1 MDSAVDAVVDVDG
14 AAAGLAPPPKGFG
27 GLRVLFLGLL
37 VAFCALA
44 VIGIVTFVGWN
55 IGPLALGVGIAG
67 AILPVP
73 ALVACFLWLDRYDPS
88 PMWIILVSFL
98 WGAGVATSGALFVNT
113 TAARYF
119 EQHHMADAW
128 VAVLVAPV
136 IEESL
141 KAAFPLLL
149 FVFYRKAFTGLID
162 GIVFCG
168 LSATGFAMVENIL
181 YLGGHGYA
189 GEASKGPAAGAF
201 AVTAIFIVRVPL
213 TGFAHPLF
221 TSMTGIGLGIAAR
234 SPRRVVRL
242 LAPLAGL
249 LTAMILH
256 GSWNLMTVLAQKEPY
271 FILYGYFAVFVPIF
285 FAMLGLVLWLRSWE
299 GRLAERVLPAY
310 ARAGWF
316 SPPEVAA
323 LGTLGRRLSARK
335 WAKRVAGDAGQT
347 AMRGYQF
354 AATRLALLR
363 DGISRG
369 LYAEPQDLAATVA
382 EERRLLHAIDG
393 YRRIFAGRD
402 PLTPRAWWT
411 AGAYQIQFPD
421 GVVRTVAAPPLPV
434 VPVPFAFSA
443 PQPTGYPVACR
454 PRTRWRGRP
463 RIPYLRPGT
472 NRGYP
477 PAGVRG
483 RARSRTAPPAARRP
497 HARPVPAATRTRG
510 RATRPPTARPGRTA
524 PGRRTRSIAHWG
536 PPPPRWPRTGAGPP
550 TRWPG

>member
-1 MDSAVDAVVDVDG
+1 MVQPPPPSG
-14 AAAGLAPPPKGFG
+14 HPGGFSGNSAAAMTDGMAPPAG
-27 GLRVLFLGLL
+27 GSGGRRVLLLGLL
-37 VAFCALA
+37 IAFCALA
-44 VIGIVTFVGWN
+44 VIGVVTYVGWH
-55 IGPLALGVGIAG
+55 IGPLALAIGIAL

-73 ALVACFLWLDRYDPS
+73 VLVACFLWLDRYDPS

-98 WGAGVATSGALFVNT
+98 WGAGVATSGALYLNRLASDLF
-113 TAARYF
+113 ARNGLS
-119 EQHHMADAW
+119 DDL

-136 IEESL
+136 VEETL

-149 FVFYRKAFTGLID
+149 FVFYRKAFTGIID

-181 YLGGHGYA
+181 YLGGHGFA
-189 GEASKGPAAGAF
+189 GESGRGAAAGAF

-213 TGFAHPLF
+213 AGFAHPLF

-234 SPRRVVRL
+234 SPRRAVRVF
-242 LAPLAGL
+242 APLLGL

-256 GSWNLMTVLAQKEPY
+256 GSWNFMTVLARDEPY

-285 FAMLGLVLWLRSWE
+285 ITMLGLVLWLRSWE

-310 ARAGWF
+310 VRAGWF

-323 LGTLGRRLSARK
+323 LGTLGRRLSARN
-335 WAKRVAGDAGQT
+335 WAKRVAGDAGQA

-369 LYAEPQDLAATVA
+369 LYSKPQDLASTLA
-382 EERRLLHAIDG
+382 EERRLLEAIDG
-393 YRRIFAGRD
+393 YRKIFAGRD
-402 PLTPRAWWT
+402 PLTPRAWWQ

-434 VPVPFAFSA
+434 VPVPFALSTPSSYPSAAGSA
-443 PQPTGYPVACR
+443 PA
-454 PRTRWRGRP
+454 
-463 RIPYLRPGT
+463 
-472 NRGYP
+472 
-477 PAGVRG
+477 
-483 RARSRTAPPAARRP
+483 
-497 HARPVPAATRTRG
+497 
-510 RATRPPTARPGRTA
+510 
-524 PGRRTRSIAHWG
+524 
-536 PPPPRWPRTGAGPP
+536 PPPPQPP
-550 TRWPG
+550 PSGHSSWRPPDPNRQR

>member
-1 MDSAVDAVVDVDG
+1 MDAAY
-14 AAAGLAPPPKGFG
+14 AAAGMAPPPKGIG
-27 GLRVLFLGLL
+27 GVRVLLLGVLI
-37 VAFCALA
+37 AFCALA
-44 VIGIVTFVGWN
+44 VIGIVTYVGWN
-55 IGPLALGVGIAG
+55 IGPLALGIGIAG

-73 ALVACFLWLDRYDPS
+73 VLVACFLWLDRYDPS
-88 PMWIILVSFL
+88 PIWIILVSFL

-113 TAARYF
+113 MASNLF
-119 EQHHMADAW
+119 KSQHLPDTL

-136 IEESL
+136 IEETL

-149 FVFYRKAFTGLID
+149 FVFYRKAFTGIID

-189 GEASKGPAAGAF
+189 GQADKGYAAGAF
-201 AVTAIFIVRVPL
+201 AVTAIFIIRVPL

-234 SPRRVVRL
+234 SPRRAVRV

-256 GSWNLMTVLAQKEPY
+256 GSWNLMAALAQHQPY

-285 FAMLGLVLWLRSWE
+285 FAMLGLVLRLRSWE
-299 GRLAERVLPAY
+299 GRLAERVLPVY
-310 ARAGWF
+310 VRAGWF

-335 WAKRVAGDAGQT
+335 WARRVAGDAGQT

-363 DGISRG
+363 DGINRG
-369 LYAEPQDLAATVA
+369 LYSEPRALAATVA
-382 EERRLLHAIDG
+382 EERRLLGAIDG

-402 PLTPRAWWT
+402 PLTPRAWWN
-411 AGAYQIQFPD
+411 AGVYQIQFPD

-434 VPVPFAFSA
+434 VPVPFAFA
-443 PQPTGYPVACR
+443 PPAPAAYPPV
-454 PRTRWRGRP
+454 P
-463 RIPYLRPGT
+463 
-472 NRGYP
+472 GYP
-477 PAGVRG
+477 PGPPG
-483 RARSRTAPPAARRP
+483 GHPPAHEP
-497 HARPVPAATRTRG
+497 WL
-510 RATRPPTARPGRTA
+510 PPG
-524 PGRRTRSIAHWG
+524 S
-536 PPPPRWPRTGAGPP
+536 AGH
-550 TRWPG
+550 